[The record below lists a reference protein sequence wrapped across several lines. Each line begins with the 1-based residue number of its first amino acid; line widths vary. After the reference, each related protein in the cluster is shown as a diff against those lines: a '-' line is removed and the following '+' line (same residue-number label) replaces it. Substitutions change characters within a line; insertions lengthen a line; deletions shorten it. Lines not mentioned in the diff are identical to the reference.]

1 MVMTINT
8 FFEFVKNTNFL
19 YELRNGVP
27 VRMDSPEIQHQKS
40 LGELH
45 DIFKKCLSGTKCHVL
60 DSPCDIIFT
69 NNETRVSDLIIVR
82 NESKIQGK
90 KCIGA
95 PDFIAEVLSPST
107 VQKDY
112 ENKELYLSCDVK
124 EYWIL
129 DTVAKSVQVYLT
141 NGDYCYY
148 EYPQHLVIYP
158 SLFPNI
164 PVELK
169 FLFDKYTR
177 TEYVIYSIKLLA
189 LNIGGELNEV

>member
-1 MVMTINT
+1 MNNE
-8 FFEFVKNTNFL
+8 EFIKDMDSL

-45 DIFKKCLSGTKCHVL
+45 DIFKKCLSGKQCRVL
-60 DSPCDIIFT
+60 DSPCAVIFT
-69 NNETRVSDLIIVR
+69 NNETRVPDLLIVCDK
-82 NESKIQGK
+82 SKIQGK
-90 KCIGA
+90 KCLGA

-107 VQKDY
+107 AQKDY
-112 ENKELYLSCDVK
+112 ENKELYLSNGVK

-129 DTVAKSVQVYLT
+129 DTVAKSVHVYLA
-141 NGDYCYY
+141 NGDFYYY
-148 EYPQHLVIYP
+148 EYPYHLTIYS

-169 FLFDKYTR
+169 FLFDDYTSL
-177 TEYVIYSIKLLA
+177 EYSLYSLKLIMLR
-189 LNIGGELNEV
+189 GDF